1 MAIVTVVSPLGLPT
15 QPLQGVVVAAGVIAR
30 LRGWFGYQQRQDIN
44 AIWLARTRCIHT
56 IAMRMPIDLVWMDK
70 NGVCIR
76 VEHKVSPDSLCWCGK
91 ACQVLELRC
100 KQLTVQPGDQC
111 IIHHTQG

>member
-1 MAIVTVVSPLGLPT
+1 MAIVTVVSPLNLPT
-15 QPLQGVVVAAGVIAR
+15 RQLKGVVVAAGFIAR

-44 AIWLARTRCIHT
+44 AIWLVRTRCIHT
-56 IAMRMPIDLVWMDK
+56 IGMRMPVDLVWMDN

-76 VEHKVSPDSLCWCGK
+76 VEHKVSPGCLCWCDK

-100 KQLTVQPGDQC
+100 QQLTVQSGDQC
-111 IIHHTQG
+111 IIHCTQG